1 MRVIAIKISIG
12 NDDGNIKNGD
22 ASFHRTPSQKTTT
35 TTNIYIDECSSS
47 VRCVFIVPVNS
58 AAQLLCNIK
67 FDYMNSIFPSKLFQ
81 RILSHLIGGDGD
93 GVCMYVLFIFFIVCG
108 MFY

>member
-1 MRVIAIKISIG
+1 MAIL
-12 NDDGNIKNGD
+12 
-22 ASFHRTPSQKTTT
+22 RTVMPHFTEPPLKKQQQQQ
-35 TTNIYIDECSSS
+35 IYIDECSSS

-81 RILSHLIGGDGD
+81 RILSHLIGGDG
-93 GVCMYVLFIFFIVCG
+93 VCMYVLFIFFIVCG